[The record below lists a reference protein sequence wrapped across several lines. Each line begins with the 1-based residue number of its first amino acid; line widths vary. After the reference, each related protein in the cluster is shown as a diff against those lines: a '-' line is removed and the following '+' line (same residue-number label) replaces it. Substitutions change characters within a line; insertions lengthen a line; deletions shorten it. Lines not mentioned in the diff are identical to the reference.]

1 MRDYFILAII
11 LLSVPGALFSPYYGV
26 LVWSW
31 IAYFNPHR
39 YGWGIAHDA
48 PVALMIAIPTL
59 VGTIF
64 APKNSRVLTRESVL
78 LLMLWMWL
86 ALTTYY
92 MWSVPAFAGH
102 EQEATVHLK
111 DISKILLMTM
121 VTILLV
127 NSREKLRVLVLV
139 ILGSF
144 GLRALFAAVF
154 FVKTG
159 GQYKV
164 WGPEGSFLEDNND
177 FALGL
182 NMTLPMFFYMA
193 RAESQKWV
201 RVTIRFLMVCVIVSI
216 VGTYSRGGLVG
227 LTVVALA
234 IVAQSRRKIL
244 GMLLVG
250 VAVTAIATVTTA
262 QWKDRMDTFAHGNL
276 DSSAESRLA
285 IWKGGWN
292 LVKDYP
298 LTGGGLDVY
307 TDPSAFSQY
316 IPAGAIPE
324 TGLHGAH
331 SIYFQMLG
339 EQGFVGLGLFLALLG
354 SSYMTTRKLGKAARR
369 SPQVEWARPYSD
381 MFQVTLLAYMSNG
394 ATLGRA
400 YFDFFYQVI
409 ACVIILKI
417 LVQRDCR
424 SLAAG
429 GDEIVPEGEL
439 VAT

>member
-1 MRDYFILAII
+1 
-11 LLSVPGALFSPYYGV
+11 
-26 LVWSW
+26 
-31 IAYFNPHR
+31 
-39 YGWGIAHDA
+39 
-48 PVALMIAIPTL
+48 
-59 VGTIF
+59 
-64 APKNSRVLTRESVL
+64 
-78 LLMLWMWL
+78 
-86 ALTTYY
+86 
-92 MWSVPAFAGH
+92 
-102 EQEATVHLK
+102 
-111 DISKILLMTM
+111 
-121 VTILLV
+121 
-127 NSREKLRVLVLV
+127 
-139 ILGSF
+139 
-144 GLRALFAAVF
+144 
-154 FVKTG
+154 
-159 GQYKV
+159 
-164 WGPEGSFLEDNND
+164 
-177 FALGL
+177 
-182 NMTLPMFFYMA
+182 MFFYMA

-276 DSSAESRLA
+276 DDSAESRLA

-316 IPAGAIPE
+316 IPAAAVPE

-354 SSYMTTRKLGKAARR
+354 TSYMTTRTVGKAARR

-424 SLAAG
+424 SLAAR

>member
-11 LLSVPGALFSPYYGV
+11 LLSAPAALFSPYYGV

-39 YGWGIAHDA
+39 YGWGIAHNA
-48 PVALMIAIPTL
+48 PVALMIAVPTL
-59 VGTIF
+59 IGTIF
-64 APKNSRVLTRESVL
+64 ARRNNHVVTRESVL

-92 MWSVPAFAGH
+92 IRSVPLFTGH
-102 EQEATVHLK
+102 AQDATVHLEN
-111 DISKILLMTM
+111 ISKIFLMTIAS
-121 VTILLV
+121 ILLV
-127 NSREKLRVLVLV
+127 SSREKLRVLVLV

-144 GLRALFAAVF
+144 GLRALFATLF
-154 FVKTG
+154 FIKTG
-159 GQYKV
+159 GQYIV

-182 NMTLPMFFYMA
+182 NMTIPMFFYMA
-193 RAESQKWV
+193 RAESQRWV
-201 RVTIRFLMVCVIVSI
+201 RMTLRFLMVCVIASI

-234 IVAQSRRKIL
+234 IVAKSRRKIQ

-250 VAVTAIATVTTA
+250 IAVTVIATVTTA
-262 QWKDRMDTFAHGNL
+262 QWKNRMDTFALGTL
-276 DSSAESRLA
+276 DDSAEARLA
-285 IWKGGWN
+285 IWRGGWN

-316 IPAGAIPE
+316 IPAGAVPE
-324 TGLHGAH
+324 SGLHGAH

-339 EQGFVGLGLFLALLG
+339 EQGLVGLGLFLALLG
-354 SSYMTTRKLGKAARR
+354 TCYMTARKLGKAARR

-400 YFDFFYQVI
+400 YFDFFYQVV

-417 LVQRDCR
+417 LVQRDRR
-424 SLAAG
+424 SLAAV
-429 GDEIVPEGEL
+429 GDDVVSEVEL

>member
-1 MRDYFILAII
+1 VRDYFILAII
-11 LLSVPGALFSPYYGV
+11 LLSVPPAFFSPYYGI

-39 YGWGIAHDA
+39 YGWGIAHNA

-59 VGTIF
+59 IGTIF
-64 APKNSRVLTRESVL
+64 ARKNSHVFTRESVL

-92 MWSVPAFAGH
+92 IWSVPAFAGH
-102 EQEATVHLK
+102 AQDATVHLEN
-111 DISKILLMTM
+111 ISKILLMTM
-121 VTILLV
+121 LSILLV
-127 NSREKLRVLVLV
+127 SSRGKLRVLVLV
-139 ILGSF
+139 TLGSF
-144 GLRALFAAVF
+144 GLRALFAALF
-154 FVKTG
+154 FIKTG
-159 GQYKV
+159 GQYIV
-164 WGPEGSFLEDNND
+164 WGPEGTFLEDNND

-193 RAESQKWV
+193 RAESLKWV
-201 RVTIRFLMVCVIVSI
+201 RMMLRFLMVCVIVSI

-227 LTVVALA
+227 LTVVVLA
-234 IVAQSRRKIL
+234 IMAKSRRKIL
-244 GMLLVG
+244 TMLLVG
-250 VAVTAIATVTTA
+250 VAVAVVVTITTA
-262 QWKDRMDTFAHGNL
+262 EWKDRMDTFAHGKF
-276 DSSAESRLA
+276 DDSAEARLA

-292 LVKDYP
+292 LVQDYP

-307 TDPSAFSQY
+307 TDPAIFSRY
-316 IPAGAIPE
+316 IPAGAIPV
-324 TGLHGAH
+324 TGLHGPH

-339 EQGFVGLGLFLALLG
+339 EQGLVGLALFLALLG
-354 SSYMTTRKLGKAARR
+354 TGYMTTRKLGKTARR

-409 ACVIILKI
+409 ACIVILKI
-417 LVQRDCR
+417 LVLRDCR
-424 SLAAG
+424 SQAAV
-429 GDEIVPEGEL
+429 GDEIVPEVEL